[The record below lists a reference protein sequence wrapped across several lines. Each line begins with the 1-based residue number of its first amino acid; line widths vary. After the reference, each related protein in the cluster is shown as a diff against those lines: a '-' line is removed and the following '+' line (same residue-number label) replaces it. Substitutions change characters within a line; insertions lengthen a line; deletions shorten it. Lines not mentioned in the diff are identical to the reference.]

1 LRLRLIGPTRHYDA
15 LRRQIDDRNWKG
27 VTRSAGE
34 TFVFIDKVLDG
45 LDLDLDLEEVARGD
59 DPPALLARELLTLGQ
74 SGEKRSALLEA
85 ARLEL
90 RGLAS
95 ESRWSVLNEER
106 DPQDPRSDDALAAL
120 LTKSGTNA
128 LNQLLSQRD
137 SDAETGP

>member
-1 LRLRLIGPTRHYDA
+1 
-15 LRRQIDDRNWKG
+15 

-59 DPPALLARELLTLGQ
+59 DPPALLARELLILGR
-74 SGEKRSALLEA
+74 SGEERSALLEA
-85 ARLEL
+85 ARSEL
-90 RGLAS
+90 QGLAS

-106 DPQDPRSDDALAAL
+106 DPQDPLSDDALAAL